1 MGKYNGEHFSGEYV
15 ERSNVTKM
23 AKWLDSA
30 IPLPG
35 GFRIGLDGII
45 GLIPGVGDAVTA
57 VFSLLILQEAYRRR
71 VPKMILVRMSINI
84 LIDTMVGAI
93 PILGDIFD
101 FFWKA
106 NTKNAQLLDDYQYT
120 PQRTYRK
127 ATFTSVLILV
137 VAIVFLCMLGWLAWS
152 VGQLLWSVIVTTFN

>member
-1 MGKYNGEHFSGEYV
+1 MGKNSSHHFTGDFA
-15 ERSNVTKM
+15 ERSH
-23 AKWLDSA
+23 AAILARLLDSA

-45 GLIPGVGDAVTA
+45 GLIPGVGDAITGL
-57 VFSLLILQEAYRRR
+57 FSLLILQEAYKRR
-71 VPKMILVRMSINI
+71 VPKMILVRMAINI
-84 LIDTMVGAI
+84 LIDTLVGAI

-106 NTKNAQLLDDYQYT
+106 NTKNIQLLDDYTYS

-127 ATFTSVLILV
+127 ATFASVVILMAAV
-137 VAIVFLCMLGWLAWS
+137 IALCMIGWLAWT
-152 VGQLLWSVIVTTFN
+152 VGQLLWSAIVTGIN